1 MATAEELKAALS
13 RNVRQW
19 RTARGWSL
27 DELATRSGV
36 SRAMI
41 VQVEA
46 AKTNASLGTMCQLA
60 DALGVPVPS
69 LIETS
74 KASRVQIFPADET
87 SVIWSDTTGSA
98 ARLLCG
104 TSTRQKVELWS
115 WTLGPAGEYASKA
128 HPRGTREIVWV
139 MTGVLTLRVGEQ
151 EHTVGAGDSII
162 FEADLAHAYRN
173 ARRTPC
179 TFGMVVQL
187 PAGVKP

>member
-1 MATAEELKAALS
+1 MATSEEMRAALS
-13 RNVRQW
+13 RNVRQS

-69 LIETS
+69 LIEMS
-74 KASRVQIFPADET
+74 NESRVEIIRADET
-87 SVIWSDTTGSA
+87 SVVWSDAKGSS

-104 TSTRQKVELWS
+104 TSTRQKTELWS
-115 WTLGPAGEYASKA
+115 WKLGSGSEYASKA
-128 HPRGTREIVWV
+128 HPRGTREVMWV
-139 MTGVLTLRVGEQ
+139 MTGTLTLTVGDKDF
-151 EHTVGAGDSII
+151 TIGAGDSII
-162 FEADLAHAYRN
+162 FEADLAHRYRN
-173 ARRTPC
+173 TARTSC
-179 TFGMVVQL
+179 TFGMIVQL
-187 PAGVKP
+187 P

>member
-1 MATAEELKAALS
+1 VATSEELKAALS
-13 RNVRQW
+13 RNVRQT
-19 RTARGWSL
+19 RMARGWSL

-46 AKTNASLGTMCQLA
+46 AKTNASLGTICELA

-74 KASRVQIFPADET
+74 KESRVQIITASET
-87 SVIWSDTTGSA
+87 SVVWSDPDGSS

-104 TSTRQKVELWS
+104 TSTRQKAELWS
-115 WTLGPAGEYASKA
+115 WKLAPTGQYASKA
-128 HPRGTREIVWV
+128 HPRDTREMIWV
-139 MTGVLTLRVGEQ
+139 MTGALTLALGDDEFVLR
-151 EHTVGAGDSII
+151 AGDSIV
-162 FEADLAHAYRN
+162 FEADLAHCYRN
-173 ARRTPC
+173 AGRAPC

-187 PAGVKP
+187 PSA

>member
-1 MATAEELKAALS
+1 VATSEELRSALS

-46 AKTNASLGTMCQLA
+46 AKTNASLGTICELA

-69 LIETS
+69 LIETT
-74 KASRVQIFPADET
+74 KESRVQIVSADET
-87 SVIWSDTTGSA
+87 SVIWSDANGGF

-104 TSTRQKVELWS
+104 TATRQKAELWS
-115 WTLGPAGEYASKA
+115 WKLGAGSEHASKA
-128 HPRGTREIVWV
+128 HPRGTREIIWV
-139 MTGVLTLRVGEQ
+139 MTGALTVRLGDE
-151 EHTVGAGDSII
+151 EFTIGAGDSII
-162 FEADLAHAYRN
+162 FEADLAHTYHN
-173 ARRTPC
+173 ARRTAC
-179 TFGMVVQL
+179 TFGMIVQL
-187 PAGVKP
+187 PPI